1 MATILNYDEQGFIV
15 GSALLESG
23 MKALSDDTQE
33 IIKILKSQN
42 QIANTRMARVAS
54 NAERI
59 AQRNTTGRTRNSAN
73 TSLSNQSP
81 IRTSSSNTSSSD
93 STLRGVTRRAP
104 NHRASPS
111 PTTSNTSSNS
121 TRSNT
126 PRERDENGRFVGGR
140 SRSSDESLLKSLRSR
155 AGVHGNVGNVQ
166 GIDPLMDSLSEARD
180 LLSPV
185 TRGAG
190 MAGRAVKWSWS
201 KFRSLKRR
209 EPLPRD
215 EERHNRN
222 NEKLLTKILRQ
233 LMRGG
238 RSGGGIGLGGLLGRG
253 ALGAGAGLVG
263 LLGAGAGLLGKGG
276 KSLLGGLGKLKG
288 MKFLGPIA
296 ALAGVADLAMN
307 WGDMDHAGK
316 SGGVG
321 ALAGGGGGA
330 LAGAAIGS
338 MIFPGVGTV
347 VGGALGAW
355 LGSEGGEWLGKTASP
370 YIQDWTTSLKNYNL
384 ADKMRSFWEL
394 KLTPILSSLSDATS
408 RMSSW
413 IGSKIDSAKN
423 FFGMG
428 GESAELAIKASD
440 YAIQNAANVS
450 LGACAKYVNDAFRA
464 NGLQASGD
472 GKDVAQNLMSLNKG
486 KFESVDYNEGYVPN
500 IGDVMSMPSSK
511 NSKHNYGH
519 VAIYTK
525 EGWVSDYKQG
535 EKYGNTAAPNSDY
548 YEDIQSGRIKPTIA
562 RMKTESRKPAAVAP
576 KGASSNARTA
586 QAMNFFMKKGW
597 TKEQAAGLVANLQR
611 ESGYFDE
618 DVISGSRT
626 GDGGKAVGIGQWHP
640 PRQNDFKNQYKKNL
654 KGSSFEEQLEF
665 TNFEL
670 TKGKEK
676 AAGDR
681 LRKAKTA
688 AQAGSIVSEYYERP
702 EDKFGERAKRADMAE
717 AVNSNYVIKTGTTS
731 KAKPTNSPLG
741 FSLGDMAQ
749 PNNSFAPAAT
759 SFSSPLP
766 NLPISKLLQF
776 PTMPKISQRLDSGG
790 QKPIIIQANNDT
802 ISQNVS
808 DRGIAHAITGGLGQD
823 RYWG

>member
-15 GSALLESG
+15 GSAQLESG

-33 IIKILKSQN
+33 IIKILKAQN

-73 TSLSNQSP
+73 TSPSGQGP
-81 IRTSSSNTSSSD
+81 TRTSSSNTSNSD

-111 PTTSNTSSNS
+111 PTTTNTSPNS
-121 TRSNT
+121 TRGNT

-140 SRSSDESLLKSLRSR
+140 SRSSDESLLKSLRSH
-155 AGVHGNVGNVQ
+155 AGVHGGGVGSAQ
-166 GIDPLMDSLSEARD
+166 GVDPLVDSLNEAKS

-201 KFRSLKRR
+201 KFKSMKRR

-253 ALGAGAGLVG
+253 ALGAGAGLAG

-276 KSLLGGLGKLKG
+276 KSLLGGLGKLKS

-330 LAGAAIGS
+330 LAGAALGT

-355 LGSEGGEWLGKTASP
+355 LGSEGGEWLGTTASP
-370 YIQDWTTSLKNYNL
+370 YIESWTTSLKNYNL
-384 ADKMRSFWEL
+384 ADKMKGVWEGGMKPFFT
-394 KLTPILSSLSDATS
+394 KLGDIGTQ
-408 RMSSW
+408 MGSW
-413 IGSKIDSAKN
+413 IERKLRAAGDFLGITNDDEGLGAGVTAKAN
-423 FFGMG
+423 
-428 GESAELAIKASD
+428 KAAD
-440 YAIQNAANVS
+440 LITQNALEKS
-450 LGACAKYVNDAFRA
+450 SGYCAKFVRK
-464 NGLQASGD
+464 GLQEAGYDLKTQEFAYQYGNGALVDAGFTNIDPNAAPQKGD
-472 GKDVAQNLMSLNKG
+472 IMVMPAQGKHSAGHIQM
-486 KFESVDYNEGYVPN
+486 YNGEQ
-500 IGDVMSMPSSK
+500 
-511 NSKHNYGH
+511 
-519 VAIYTK
+519 
-525 EGWVSDYKQG
+525 WVSDFKQKSRNPWGDIADENLQYKL
-535 EKYGNTAAPNSDY
+535 YR
-548 YEDIQSGRIKPTIA
+548 DI
-562 RMKTESRKPAAVAP
+562 KPAAVAP

-586 QAMNFFMKKGW
+586 QAMSFFMKKGW

-681 LRKAKTA
+681 LRKATTA

-717 AVNSNYVIKTGTTS
+717 AVNSNYVINTGTTS
-731 KAKPTNSPLG
+731 KAKPTSSATG
-741 FSLGDMAQ
+741 FSLGGMAQ
-749 PNNSFAPAAT
+749 PGNSFAPAAT
-759 SFSSPLP
+759 NFSTPLP

-776 PTMPKISQRLDSGG
+776 PTMPKVSQRLDSGG

>member
-15 GSALLESG
+15 GSARLESG

-59 AQRNTTGRTRNSAN
+59 AQRNTTGRMRNSAN
-73 TSLSNQSP
+73 TSPSGQGP
-81 IRTSSSNTSSSD
+81 ARTSSSNTSNSD

-104 NHRASPS
+104 NHRASPN
-111 PTTSNTSSNS
+111 PTTNTSSSS
-121 TRSNT
+121 TRGNA

-155 AGVHGNVGNVQ
+155 AGVHGGGVGSAQ
-166 GIDPLMDSLSEARD
+166 GVDPLVDSLNEAKS

-201 KFRSLKRR
+201 KFKSMKRR

-253 ALGAGAGLVG
+253 ALGAGAGLAG

-355 LGSEGGEWLGKTASP
+355 LGSEGGEWLGRTASP
-370 YIQDWTTSLKNYNL
+370 YIESWTTSLKNYNL

-450 LGACAKYVNDAFRA
+450 LGACAEYVNNAFRA
-464 NGLQASGD
+464 NGLQASGH
-472 GKDVAQNLMSLNKG
+472 GKDVAQNLMNLNKG

-562 RMKTESRKPAAVAP
+562 RMKTESRKPKSAGDRA
-576 KGASSNARTA
+576 KTTE
-586 QAMNFFMKKGW
+586 AMSYFVKQGW
-597 TKEQAAGLVANLQR
+597 SKEQAAGIVANLQK
-611 ESGYFDE
+611 ESMFDHTA
-618 DVISGSRT
+618 V
-626 GDGGKAVGIGQWHP
+626 GDGGKAYGVAQWHP
-640 PRQNDFKNQYKKNL
+640 DRQANFKKAFGKDIRQASYA
-654 KGSSFEEQLEF
+654 EQLAF
-665 TNFEL
+665 VQYEL
-670 TKGKEK
+670 TKGTEQG
-676 AAGDR
+676 AGKK
-681 LRKAKTA
+681 LKGATTA
-688 AQAGSIVSEYYERP
+688 GQAGAIVSEFYERP
-702 EDKFGERAKRADMAE
+702 RETQAEKAERAAIAE
-717 AVNSNYVIKTGTTS
+717 SINTNYAIKQNSTS

-749 PNNSFAPAAT
+749 PSNNFAPAAT
-759 SFSSPLP
+759 NFSTPLP

-776 PTMPKISQRLDSGG
+776 PTMPKVSQRLDSGG

>member
-15 GSALLESG
+15 GSAQLESG

-33 IIKILKSQN
+33 IIKILKAQN

-81 IRTSSSNTSSSD
+81 TRTSSSNTSSSD
-93 STLRGVTRRAP
+93 NTLRGVTRRAP
-104 NHRASPS
+104 NHSASPS
-111 PTTSNTSSNS
+111 PTTTNTSFSS
-121 TRSNT
+121 ARSNT

-155 AGVHGNVGNVQ
+155 AGVHGDVGNVQ
-166 GIDPLMDSLSEARD
+166 GVDPLMDSLSEARD

-190 MAGRAVKWSWS
+190 MAGLAVKWSWS
-201 KFRSLKRR
+201 KFKSMKRR

-215 EERHNRN
+215 EERHNRE

-253 ALGAGAGLVG
+253 ALGAGLAG

-370 YIQDWTTSLKNYNL
+370 YIESWTTSLKNYNL

-413 IGSKIDSAKN
+413 IGGKIDSAKN

-450 LGACAKYVNDAFRA
+450 LGACAEYVNNAFRA
-464 NGLQASGD
+464 NGLQASGH
-472 GKDVAQNLMSLNKG
+472 GKDVAQNLMNLNKG

-562 RMKTESRKPAAVAP
+562 RMKTESRKP
-576 KGASSNARTA
+576 KGAGDRAKTTE
-586 QAMNFFMKKGW
+586 AMNYFVKQGW
-597 TKEQAAGLVANLQR
+597 SKEQAAGIVANLQK
-611 ESGYFDE
+611 ESMFDHTA
-618 DVISGSRT
+618 V
-626 GDGGKAVGIGQWHP
+626 GDGGKAYGVAQWHP
-640 PRQNDFKNQYKKNL
+640 DRQANFKKAFGKDIRRASYA
-654 KGSSFEEQLEF
+654 EQLAF
-665 TNFEL
+665 VQYEL
-670 TKGKEK
+670 TKGTEHG
-676 AAGDR
+676 AGKK
-681 LRKAKTA
+681 LKGATTA
-688 AQAGSIVSEYYERP
+688 GQAGAIISEFYERP
-702 EDKFGERAKRADMAE
+702 RETQAEKAERAAIAE
-717 AVNSNYVIKTGTTS
+717 SINTNYAIKKS
-731 KAKPTNSPLG
+731 AASQAKPTNSPLG
-741 FSLGDMAQ
+741 FRLGDMAQ
-749 PNNSFAPAAT
+749 PNNSFAPAA
-759 SFSSPLP
+759 SNFSTPLP

-776 PTMPKISQRLDSGG
+776 PTMPKVAQRLDSGG
-790 QKPIIIQANNDT
+790 QKPIIIQSNSDT